1 MRAARTLAGFFAG
14 GVVSASGFF
23 PVTPKSGR
31 IELPS
36 LRVCPFFAPV
46 IAFSFFFF
54 TAA

>member
-1 MRAARTLAGFFAG
+1 
-14 GVVSASGFF
+14 
-23 PVTPKSGR
+23 
-31 IELPS
+31 LPS